1 MDADRR
7 AALVQQG
14 KALKAQLADLEVHL
28 QQLDSQLQVRSS
40 PVFCTCML
48 VLNVFQMLPCLSR
61 GQASAMVPCVEGA
74 TPTV

>member
-28 QQLDSQLQVRSS
+28 QQLDNRLQVRSS
-40 PVFCTCML
+40 PSFCTCML
-48 VLNVFQMLPCLSR
+48 VLIFARCSHAYAAAKLQRRCPLEESCR
-61 GQASAMVPCVEGA
+61 
-74 TPTV
+74 